1 MVGIDYRGMGLGT
14 MMNRLLNEIGFGV
27 GLRLFETVNKR
38 NVASY
43 KSAVSASNVKVIEE
57 MENGDLYMEILP

>member
-14 MMNRLLNEIGFGV
+14 MMNRLLNQIGFGV

-43 KSAVSASNVKVIEE
+43 KSALSASNVKVIEE